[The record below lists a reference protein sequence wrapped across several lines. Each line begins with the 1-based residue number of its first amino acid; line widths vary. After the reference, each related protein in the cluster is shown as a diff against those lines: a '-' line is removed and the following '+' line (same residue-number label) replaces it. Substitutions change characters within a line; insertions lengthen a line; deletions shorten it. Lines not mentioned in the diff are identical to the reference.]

1 MTMSQFIKTHHA
13 KTRANVQYRWG
24 CIILKPT
31 EEEVPFE
38 PPETTVVAVYAN
50 TRDEVFETIADEYPT
65 SIICFVDKM
74 TAWQNHEE
82 LLNAWEVWRD
92 EKDSN

>member
-1 MTMSQFIKTHHA
+1 MSQFIKTHHA

-24 CIILKPT
+24 CILLKPT
-31 EEEVPFE
+31 GEEVPFE